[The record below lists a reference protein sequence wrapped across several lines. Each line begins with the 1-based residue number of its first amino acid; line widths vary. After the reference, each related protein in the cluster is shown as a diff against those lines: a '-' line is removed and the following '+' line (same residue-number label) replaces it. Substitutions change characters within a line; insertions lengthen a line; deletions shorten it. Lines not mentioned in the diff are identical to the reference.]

1 MTIEIKLGD
10 YNAVIS
16 RRNGKV
22 KVDSCSSLALVGVPD
37 SLTVIGNYIIF
48 LLKVQ
53 AAIYDLSFRKN

>member
-1 MTIEIKLGD
+1 MNIEIKLGE
-10 YNAVIS
+10 YSAVIS

-22 KVDSCSSLALVGVPD
+22 KVDSCSSLALVGVSD

-53 AAIYDLSFRKN
+53 AVIFDLSFRKD